1 MNIGNVYESHDN
13 GMAESSLASL
23 YNDVQCWTKVL
34 LYGVELSDG
43 SRRQQFVQSEEIK
56 WMWKEMAWYVSE
68 FRKTR
73 YCASFDVVM

>member
-1 MNIGNVYESHDN
+1 MKATT
-13 GMAESSLASL
+13 MAWQSLVQPRCITM
-23 YNDVQCWTKVL
+23 YNAEQKYCYK
-34 LYGVELSDG
+34 YGVELSDS